1 MNFLPQIFTYLS
13 LKVALI
19 REICCQPVVKFDHL
33 VTGKIDRFTVDKQ
46 SFFIDGLT
54 ILLLKNKYEMIK
66 TD

>member
-1 MNFLPQIFTYLS
+1 MNFLVQIFTYLS

-33 VTGKIDRFTVDKQ
+33 VPDKIDRFTVDKL
-46 SFFIDGLT
+46 SLFIDGLT
-54 ILLLKNKYEMIK
+54 VLLLKNYSEMIK